1 MRTILIALVTTFS
14 LSACGVD
21 SPSKIPPDKELRSN
35 QMIGATDGTA
45 AQDPGGDGAE
55 SCDFTIDC
63 DVGMCDL
70 VTHTCFGDDPIP
82 RNANEIDR

>member
-45 AQDPGGDGAE
+45 AEDPGDEGPQ

-70 VTHTCFGDDPIP
+70 VTHTCFGDEPIP
-82 RNANEIDR
+82 HNPNR